1 MTGIGSLATE
11 DEDIDA
17 PASRERI
24 SACLANED
32 DDLRDAV
39 CYRLRE
45 CRDLD
50 AADVRVRAIRGE
62 ITLEGRI
69 RTNGESQL
77 VEAIAATVPD
87 VRRVHNALQ
96 LR

>member
-1 MTGIGSLATE
+1 MTRNAPLASE
-11 DEDIDA
+11 DEDLSA
-17 PASRERI
+17 PASRERL

-45 CRDLD
+45 NRDLD
-50 AADVRVRAIRGE
+50 AADVRVRAIGGE

-69 RTNGESQL
+69 RTNGESEL